1 MTEKTERILEA
12 AMVGALLILAA
23 AGVTMA
29 IARAGESQTMSLRA
43 QCDAMTLAAVMVQEN
58 GIHCPGAADFG
69 HDEGTLAVCRMA
81 RGRTP
86 EQVAALP
93 QCRES
98 AL

>member
-29 IARAGESQTMSLRA
+29 VGRAGESQMMSLRA
-43 QCDAMTLAAVMVQEN
+43 QCDAMTLAAADIERH
-58 GIHCPGAADFG
+58 GIQCPGPADFG
-69 HDEGTLAVCRMA
+69 HSAGELAVCRMA

-86 EQVAALP
+86 EQIAALP
-93 QCRES
+93 QCREVTP
-98 AL
+98 